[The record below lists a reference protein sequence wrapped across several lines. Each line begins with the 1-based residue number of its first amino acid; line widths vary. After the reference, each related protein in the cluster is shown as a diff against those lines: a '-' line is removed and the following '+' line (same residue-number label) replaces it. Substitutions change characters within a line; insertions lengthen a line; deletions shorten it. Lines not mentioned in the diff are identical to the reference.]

1 MRYEIQYFCVSHQG
15 NCRPNNQDNFICNDI
30 YKPMSNAV
38 VEPIIGETDNDEP
51 RLFGVFDGLGGEAC
65 GEVAAY
71 IATETAS
78 QFDWQGD
85 IRQRLRDFCFAAN
98 DRICRYSE
106 DNEVGTMG
114 TTAAMLLFAS
124 EEIYLCNIG
133 DTKIFSFSDGTLEQI
148 SYDHV
153 VTVAYGSKPLLSQ
166 DLGIPATE
174 LIIDPYVVKG
184 RYNDGDTYLICSDGL
199 TDMVGNDEIGMILKK
214 YKPEQ
219 AMDMLLGKALE
230 NGGKDNITIII
241 LRLKKK
247 KVPFWKRKT
256 DAKPSMDDSI
266 TEEII
271 IPEGTDEL

>member
-15 NCRPNNQDNFICNDI
+15 NCRPNNQDNFICNDM
-30 YKPMSNAV
+30 YKPMSGAV
-38 VEPIIGETDNDEP
+38 VEPITGETDNDMP

-85 IRQRLRDFCFAAN
+85 IQQRLRDFCFTAN

-106 DNEVGTMG
+106 DNDVGTMG
-114 TTAAMLLFAS
+114 TTAAMLLSAP

-133 DTKIFSFSDGTLEQI
+133 DTKIFSFSDGVLEQI

-219 AMDMLLGKALE
+219 ALDMLLNKALE

-241 LRLKKK
+241 LKLKKK

-256 DAKPSMDDSI
+256 NAKTSVDDSI

-271 IPEGTDEL
+271 LPEGTDEL